1 MYKYGYY
8 ALFYVRRG
16 GMDTR
21 LTFLTDYVQVK
32 GFSKGVVSLLNELLK
47 VMNADGKIIVNAA
60 LKREISSK
68 IQITVGSIDNLI
80 LKMNDE
86 GLLHRIDRG
95 MYEPIYELKQAV
107 QQSDAIEM
115 TIVYT
120 DVGKQ
125 IMITGGNNK

>member
-1 MYKYGYY
+1 
-8 ALFYVRRG
+8 
-16 GMDTR
+16 MDTR